1 MTGGSRVIYPP
12 SWYFPPKI
20 NRPEVCAALFP
31 AITMSCPPG
40 VGPDVDA
47 DKKAHGGGSVYGG
60 GYVKGQPGWK
70 LTDDG
75 YWINWAKSEPQHFTR
90 MDQHPRVLK
99 WDTVEGSLPGHE
111 WLCPILLTCTKT
123 KRGQLVFGTA
133 LEPVLG
139 RKGWADCEDLADM
152 QARMFKVAHGL
163 RPITP
168 ASTDELVNLV
178 FDILSLGHHGMTLN
192 DLKAVGWI
200 SARFLF
206 RVLLTAAGF
215 PQEPDRDDHAQ

>member
-1 MTGGSRVIYPP
+1 MNGGMRAIAVPT
-12 SWYFPPKI
+12 WYFPP
-20 NRPEVCAALFP
+20 NFTRPEGVASLFP
-31 AITMSCPPG
+31 AITQQLPPG
-40 VGPDVDA
+40 KGPDMDA
-47 DKKAHGGGSVYGG
+47 DKKAPGGGSVYGG

-75 YWINWAKSEPQHFTR
+75 YWINWTNSEPQHFTR

-123 KRGQLVFGTA
+123 KRGKLVFGSA

-139 RKGWADCEDLADM
+139 KKGWEDCEDLADL
-152 QARMFKVAHGL
+152 QGRMFKVAHGL
-163 RPITP
+163 RPVSDK
-168 ASTDELVNLV
+168 STAELIDLV
-178 FDILSLGHHGMTLN
+178 YEILLLGHHGMTLN
-192 DLKAVGWI
+192 ELKAVGWI
-200 SARFLF
+200 SMRFFF

-215 PQEPDRDDHAQ
+215 PQEPDRDDQAQ